1 MTGLLLISSS
11 LIALLGL
18 TLLML
23 ARIEPGHRHIGD
35 WGWSHICLAGGLALG
50 VALVPPDVHSLHYR
64 AQATVAVVLTLASI
78 AFELSG
84 AARYVGR
91 PWRWRRAAPLFAL
104 ALVLILAPALLDPR
118 YGVRVAAAILT
129 LGAWTA
135 AAWLWRAGDGPE
147 RFVAALFI
155 GSGLVHLSGPLL
167 DPLARSAITHVLGTY
182 LHSVLAMSLILLS
195 VRRAHQATTTMQG
208 RLHQLYEQSVQGML
222 VVRDQRILFA
232 NPAVRRIFGVET
244 TPDEVDRSRYLSG
257 DAAAAAAE
265 RHRQLLAGE
274 RDGVEWE
281 ADIRRR
287 DGRVIHLRGH
297 SSAIDWPDG
306 RAVLELMLD
315 DTERQQARLALERQA
330 LHDELTNLP
339 NRHAAMARLD
349 ALTAQGEPFAVVSA
363 DLDRFQLVNESL
375 GHEFGDALLRAV
387 AERLRAALPP
397 EALLARLGEDQ
408 FMAVLPG
415 VASAAQVEQARQQWR
430 SYFDEPFVVAGR
442 PVFVHVSCGLACYP
456 EHGPDG
462 AALLSAAD
470 VAMHRAKQQAGT
482 TVLAYAP
489 EMIQRA
495 RARLDIEQA
504 LGAAIAAEEFFLEY
518 QPKFAA
524 HSRQLAGFEA
534 LVRWQRPGVGRVS
547 PADFIPAAELTGQI
561 GALGELVLRIALRDM
576 AAWQRDGA
584 QLLPVAINVSPLQF
598 RDPQLAEVILREAV
612 AHGIEPRWLDVE
624 VTETAAIGH
633 LDQVLPQLAQ
643 LRAAQV
649 GVSFDDFGTGQSS
662 LTLLR
667 RLPISTLKLDRSM
680 IDPLP
685 EPKAGAVVR
694 AACVLGQSLALQ
706 IVAEGVETEVQAAE
720 SERLGCTHLQG
731 FLLSRPLSAS
741 AAQAL
746 LTGPSPRP
754 S

>member
-1 MTGLLLISSS
+1 
-11 LIALLGL
+11 
-18 TLLML
+18 
-23 ARIEPGHRHIGD
+23 
-35 WGWSHICLAGGLALG
+35 
-50 VALVPPDVHSLHYR
+50 
-64 AQATVAVVLTLASI
+64 
-78 AFELSG
+78 
-84 AARYVGR
+84 
-91 PWRWRRAAPLFAL
+91 
-104 ALVLILAPALLDPR
+104 
-118 YGVRVAAAILT
+118 
-129 LGAWTA
+129 
-135 AAWLWRAGDGPE
+135 
-147 RFVAALFI
+147 
-155 GSGLVHLSGPLL
+155 
-167 DPLARSAITHVLGTY
+167 
-182 LHSVLAMSLILLS
+182 
-195 VRRAHQATTTMQG
+195 
-208 RLHQLYEQSVQGML
+208 
-222 VVRDQRILFA
+222 
-232 NPAVRRIFGVET
+232 
-244 TPDEVDRSRYLSG
+244 
-257 DAAAAAAE
+257 
-265 RHRQLLAGE
+265 
-274 RDGVEWE
+274 
-281 ADIRRR
+281 
-287 DGRVIHLRGH
+287 
-297 SSAIDWPDG
+297 
-306 RAVLELMLD
+306 
-315 DTERQQARLALERQA
+315 
-330 LHDELTNLP
+330 
-339 NRHAAMARLD
+339 
-349 ALTAQGEPFAVVSA
+349 
-363 DLDRFQLVNESL
+363 
-375 GHEFGDALLRAV
+375 
-387 AERLRAALPP
+387 
-397 EALLARLGEDQ
+397 
-408 FMAVLPG
+408 
-415 VASAAQVEQARQQWR
+415 
-430 SYFDEPFVVAGR
+430 
-442 PVFVHVSCGLACYP
+442 VHVSCGLACYP

-561 GALGELVLRIALRDM
+561 GALGELVLRRALRDM
-576 AAWQRDGA
+576 AAWQREGA

-598 RDPQLAEVILREAV
+598 RDPLLADVILREAA
-612 AHGIEPRWLDVE
+612 AHGIEPRFLDVE

-746 LTGPSPRP
+746 LPAAG
-754 S
+754 

>member
-35 WGWSHICLAGGLALG
+35 WGWSHVCLAAGLALG

-64 AQATVAVVLTLASI
+64 VQATVAVVLTLASI

-91 PWRWRRAAPLFAL
+91 VWRWRRTAPLFAL
-104 ALVLILAPALLDPR
+104 ALVLILAPALVDPR
-118 YGVRVAAAILT
+118 YGVRVAATILT

-147 RFVAALFI
+147 RFVALLFI

-208 RLHQLYEQSVQGML
+208 RLHHLYEQSVQGML

-232 NPAVRRIFGVET
+232 NPAVRRIFGIDPARDAVPE
-244 TPDEVDRSRYLSG
+244 EVDRSRYLSG

-274 RDGVEWE
+274 RDSVEWE

-287 DGRVIHLRGH
+287 DGSVVHLRGL

-315 DTERQQARLALERQA
+315 DTERQQARIALERQA

-349 ALTAQGEPFAVVSA
+349 ALTALGEPFAVVSA

-375 GHEFGDALLRAV
+375 GHEFGDALLRSV
-387 AERLRAALPP
+387 AERLRSALPP

-415 VASAAQVEQARQQWR
+415 VASAAQVEQARQQWQG
-430 SYFDEPFVVAGR
+430 YFDAPFVVAER

-495 RARLDIEQA
+495 RAGLDIEQA
-504 LGAAIAAEEFFLEY
+504 LGAAIAAWL
-518 QPKFAA
+518 
-524 HSRQLAGFEA
+524 
-534 LVRWQRPGVGRVS
+534 LVAPARACRCVGKGS
-547 PADFIPAAELTGQI
+547 
-561 GALGELVLRIALRDM
+561 
-576 AAWQRDGA
+576 
-584 QLLPVAINVSPLQF
+584 
-598 RDPQLAEVILREAV
+598 
-612 AHGIEPRWLDVE
+612 
-624 VTETAAIGH
+624 
-633 LDQVLPQLAQ
+633 
-643 LRAAQV
+643 
-649 GVSFDDFGTGQSS
+649 
-662 LTLLR
+662 
-667 RLPISTLKLDRSM
+667 
-680 IDPLP
+680 
-685 EPKAGAVVR
+685 
-694 AACVLGQSLALQ
+694 
-706 IVAEGVETEVQAAE
+706 
-720 SERLGCTHLQG
+720 
-731 FLLSRPLSAS
+731 LSAFRW
-741 AAQAL
+741 
-746 LTGPSPRP
+746 TDPPPGP
-754 S
+754 